1 MYCGTPARSPSDR
14 SASTFRPPATRA
26 THGVRRPTS
35 PSLPAELTTLFR
47 RLRRALPGTY
57 ALPGWINA
65 MRRTG
70 MSTTAPRL
78 TEVRVG
84 RQKRCCPHT
93 YRDTA
98 TSLPMDSVF
107 RLATTSTWTS
117 TIKGIRRPLGVKGT
131 TVSLQ
136 ETSGIQG
143 SYIEGLRERWKLD
156 VTSSLQAAS

>member
-84 RQKRCCPHT
+84 REKRCCQLT
-93 YRDTA
+93 CRDTA

-117 TIKGIRRPLGVKGT
+117 NTRGILRRHGVKGT
-131 TVSLQ
+131 TGSRQ
-136 ETSGIQG
+136 ETSGIRG
-143 SYIEGLRERWKLD
+143 NYIEGLRERWKLN
-156 VTSSLQAAS
+156 VAGSLQAAF